1 MVIPYIVVFISLI
14 VWFLPIFKQYKTEY
28 FLFFLIL
35 GINEPTYALF
45 RILHLFKPEYINIT
59 FSVILVYSLVKRNKK
74 NALILISTLLLMYVV
89 VWHYPDINK
98 IFNALIHVVIIF
110 IVLNNLFQ
118 QINLKYE
125 LNLFLVIFVSYEL
138 TGIMK
143 FIVAYTDAVNGM
155 VLFYLTSF
163 LQIIYGILFSF
174 INVNTKVFKLRV
186 KELE

>member
-1 MVIPYIVVFISLI
+1 
-14 VWFLPIFKQYKTEY
+14 
-28 FLFFLIL
+28 
-35 GINEPTYALF
+35 
-45 RILHLFKPEYINIT
+45 
-59 FSVILVYSLVKRNKK
+59 
-74 NALILISTLLLMYVV
+74 MYVV

-110 IVLNNLFQ
+110 IILNNLFQ
-118 QINLKYE
+118 QLNLKYE

>member
-1 MVIPYIVVFISLI
+1 MSIPHIVIIISI
-14 VWFLPIFKQYKTEY
+14 IIWFLPLFKQYKTEY

-35 GINEPTYALF
+35 AINDPIN
-45 RILHLFKPEYINIT
+45 ILLMYLHTLNWQFVHIT
-59 FSVILVYSLVKRNKK
+59 FSVILVYSLLKRNKK

-110 IVLNNLFQ
+110 IILNNLFQ
-118 QINLKYE
+118 QLNLKYE